1 MPCKTLALRL
11 VGDCLWGTLSLS
23 PRRDSGQQLLLVWKI
38 KIQDGGEPGP
48 QTVSKLALSS
58 VPPLPPSI
66 SPLLPPL
73 PCCSKAKTQIPSSRE
88 QTNHGWV
95 GGSKRKRMALQ
106 QLLELVLQSHPGGAV
121 WCSLLP
127 AGSTDKRSEA
137 SAAPRGGQGAPRPLE
152 GKTAGSYGTGTYPLE
167 RGHH

>member
-1 MPCKTLALRL
+1 M
-11 VGDCLWGTLSLS
+11 
-23 PRRDSGQQLLLVWKI
+23 
-38 KIQDGGEPGP
+38 
-48 QTVSKLALSS
+48 SKLALSS

-106 QLLELVLQSHPGGAV
+106 QLLELVLQSRPGGAEDSAYV
-121 WCSLLP
+121 AASRPLP
-127 AGSTDKRSEA
+127 AA
-137 SAAPRGGQGAPRPLE
+137 SSSVPRPDGPGAALE
-152 GKTAGSYGTGTYPLE
+152 VFSVGRWYQALAP
-167 RGHH
+167 

>member
-1 MPCKTLALRL
+1 M
-11 VGDCLWGTLSLS
+11 
-23 PRRDSGQQLLLVWKI
+23 
-38 KIQDGGEPGP
+38 
-48 QTVSKLALSS
+48 SKLALSS

-106 QLLELVLQSHPGGAV
+106 QLLELVLQSRPGEAEDSAYV
-121 WCSLLP
+121 AARPLP
-127 AGSTDKRSEA
+127 AA
-137 SAAPRGGQGAPRPLE
+137 SSSVPRPDGPGAAATVPSVGRRNQALAPQTTKKCCQSLYC
-152 GKTAGSYGTGTYPLE
+152 GACLGLAQSGAAHP
-167 RGHH
+167 